1 MLLLY
6 VFPAFKTDLTV
17 FEFFKYNL
25 IQQMLMNELLHIVN
39 SSNYVTCM
47 TEEDTEQMDVCRSN
61 LGKYASCHDET
72 KEVVHQLL
80 RLV

>member
-1 MLLLY
+1 M
-6 VFPAFKTDLTV
+6 
-17 FEFFKYNL
+17 
-25 IQQMLMNELLHIVN
+25 VN

-72 KEVVHQLL
+72 KEVAHQLL
-80 RLV
+80 WLIESCKTK